1 MSLFQLFPCVKDNKT
16 LIPHAYRHP
25 WLAWGAASLPQIL
38 IDNRRYQSYH
48 YEIDFLI
55 LLRTG
60 ATFMSYSTDSI
71 KNTVIIGHVNTGK
84 TSILENI
91 LFTGGK
97 IPKAETIE
105 SGKTVSD
112 YAEEEIEKKISIY
125 SSLSF
130 IEWNNKKLNF
140 IDTPGS
146 GDFTGEVISGFRAC
160 QSALVVVGC
169 DSGVQIE
176 TIKLWRNLDK
186 RNMARVVFINRCDK
200 EKADFKAALNDLKIK
215 FQKTFVPVAIP
226 IGAGPAYKG
235 MVNLL
240 EGKAYL
246 KPESG
251 KKEESS
257 AIPADM
263 AKEIEEYKTLMI
275 EAAAEGDDA
284 ITEKYLENG
293 TLTDAEVITG
303 LTAGLSNNKIIP
315 VLCGAGTQNSGIISL
330 LNFIE
335 SVSPSPKARKEHIIN
350 QDGTEREV
358 EMDPA
363 ASPSLFVFKTSIDQF
378 SGKLSYIKVITG
390 VIKPDTELYN
400 TREGKKEKIGKI
412 FTALGK
418 KLEEAKEL
426 SAGDIGIAIKLP
438 TAITNDT
445 LRTHD
450 NPTPYRSMGIP
461 HPIYS
466 TSVSVE
472 SKKDED
478 KVNQFFHKVAE
489 EDLTFQ
495 IKFNPE
501 TKESIISGMGEL
513 HINMILDKLKEKQKI
528 TVHTKLPQV
537 AYRETIT
544 KKASASY
551 RHKKQSGGHGQFGEV
566 HFELSPI
573 ERGKHL
579 SFINTIKGGAVS
591 KGYIPGIEKGIADGM
606 QEGVLA
612 GFPVVDIEVNLFDGK
627 EHDVDSSE
635 MSFRLAS
642 KGCLKACLEKA
653 SPTLLEPI
661 MKLTVYS
668 DDQYIGDVLSDLS
681 SRRGKVLGQD
691 AIGGGIQEIKAEVPQ
706 AELLKY
712 AIDLK
717 SITSGTGSF
726 EVEFD
731 HYFPISGKIAETVIN
746 EAKAKRSATA
756 TEAE

>member
-1 MSLFQLFPCVKDNKT
+1 
-16 LIPHAYRHP
+16 
-25 WLAWGAASLPQIL
+25 
-38 IDNRRYQSYH
+38 
-48 YEIDFLI
+48 
-55 LLRTG
+55 
-60 ATFMSYSTDSI
+60 MSYSTDSI
-71 KNTVIIGHVNTGK
+71 KNTVIIGHGNTGK
-84 TSILENI
+84 TSLLENI

-97 IPKAETIE
+97 IAKAETIE

-125 SSLSF
+125 STLSN

-169 DSGVQIE
+169 DAGVQIE

-186 RNMARVVFINRCDK
+186 RNMSRVIFINRCDK
-200 EKADFKAALNDLKIK
+200 EKADFKAALHDLKTK
-215 FQKTFVPVAIP
+215 FQKTFVPIAIP
-226 IGAGPAYKG
+226 IGVGPAYKG
-235 MVNLL
+235 IVNLL
-240 EGKAYL
+240 EGKAYI

-251 KKEESS
+251 KKEENS
-257 AIPADM
+257 AIPSEM

-275 EAAAEGDDA
+275 EAAAEGDDSV
-284 ITEKYLENG
+284 TEKYLENG
-293 TLTDAEVITG
+293 TLTDAEIILG
-303 LTAGLSNNKIIP
+303 LTAGLSSNKIIP
-315 VLCGAGTQNSGIISL
+315 VLCGTATQNSGIVSL
-330 LNFIE
+330 LNFIS
-335 SVSPSPKARKEHIIN
+335 SVSPTPDARKEFIKKGN
-350 QDGTEREV
+350 EEEREV
-358 EMDPA
+358 TVDPS

-378 SGKLSYIKVITG
+378 SGKLSYIKVVTG
-390 VIKPDTELYN
+390 VIKTDTELYN
-400 TREGKKEKIGKI
+400 TREAKKEKVGKI

-418 KLEEAKEL
+418 KLEEVKEL
-426 SAGDIGIAIKLP
+426 AAGDIGIAIKLP
-438 TAITNDT
+438 SAITNDT

-450 NPTPYRSMGIP
+450 NPEPYRHMRIP
-461 HPIYS
+461 NPIYS
-466 TSVSVE
+466 ISVSVE
-472 SKKDED
+472 NKKDED
-478 KVNQFFHKVAE
+478 KVNQYFHKIAE

-495 IKFNPE
+495 INYNPE

-528 TVHTKLPQV
+528 AVQTKLPQV

-544 KKASASY
+544 KKASSSY

-612 GFPVVDIEVNLFDGK
+612 WYPVVDIEVNLFDGK

-668 DDQYIGDVLSDLS
+668 DDQYIGDILSDLS

-691 AIGGGIQEIKAEVPQ
+691 SIAAGIQEIKAEVPE

-726 EVEFD
+726 EVEFS

-746 EAKAKRSATA
+746 EAKARRSTTA
-756 TEAE
+756 AAAE

>member
-1 MSLFQLFPCVKDNKT
+1 
-16 LIPHAYRHP
+16 
-25 WLAWGAASLPQIL
+25 
-38 IDNRRYQSYH
+38 
-48 YEIDFLI
+48 
-55 LLRTG
+55 
-60 ATFMSYSTDSI
+60 MSYSTDSI
-71 KNTVIIGHVNTGK
+71 KNTVIIGHVSTGK
-84 TSILENI
+84 TTLLENI

-97 IPKAETIE
+97 IAKAETIE
-105 SGKTVSD
+105 NGRTVSD

-125 SSLSF
+125 STLSN
-130 IEWNNKKLNF
+130 IEWNKKKLNF

-146 GDFTGEVISGFRAC
+146 GDFIGEVISGFRAC

-169 DSGVQIE
+169 DAGVQIE

-186 RNMARVVFINRCDK
+186 RNMARLIFINKCDK
-200 EKADFKAALNDLKIK
+200 ERADFKATFDDLKTK
-215 FQKTFVPVAIP
+215 FQKTFVPIAIP
-226 IGAGPAYKG
+226 IGVGAAYKG
-235 MVNLL
+235 IVNLL

-246 KPESG
+246 IPESG

-257 AIPADM
+257 AIPPDM
-263 AKEIEEYKTLMI
+263 AKEVEEYKALMM
-275 EAAAEGDDA
+275 EAAAEGDDS

-293 TLTDAEVITG
+293 TLTNEEIITG
-303 LTAGLSNNKIIP
+303 LISGLSNNKIIP
-315 VLCGAGTQNSGIISL
+315 VLCGTATQNSGIASL

-335 SVSPSPKARKEHIIN
+335 SVSPTPNIRKEDIKKD
-350 QDGTEREV
+350 DGTEREITI
-358 EMDPA
+358 DSS

-390 VIKPDTELYN
+390 VIKTDTELYN
-400 TREGKKEKIGKI
+400 PRESKKEKVGKI
-412 FTALGK
+412 FTTLGK
-418 KLEEAKEL
+418 KLEEVKEL

-438 TAITNDT
+438 AAITNDT

-450 NPTPYRSMGIP
+450 NPEPYRHMRIP

-466 TSVSVE
+466 ICVSAE

-478 KVNQFFHKVAE
+478 KVNLFLHKVAE

-495 IKFNPE
+495 IKFNSE

-513 HINMILDKLKEKQKI
+513 HINMILNKLKEKQKI
-528 TVHTKLPQV
+528 EVNTKPPQV
-537 AYRETIT
+537 AYRETVT
-544 KKASASY
+544 KKASGSY

-566 HFELSPI
+566 HFEISPI

-591 KGYIPGIEKGIADGM
+591 KGYIPGIEKGIAEGM
-606 QEGVLA
+606 LEGVLA
-612 GFPVVDIEVNLFDGK
+612 WYPVVDIEVNLFDGK

-635 MSFRLAS
+635 MSFKLAA
-642 KGCLKACLEKA
+642 KGCLKAVLEKA

-691 AIGGGIQEIKAEVPQ
+691 SIGGGIQEIKAEVPE

-731 HYFPISGKIAETVIN
+731 HYSPISGKIAETIIN
-746 EAKAKRSATA
+746 EAKARRGTTVAS
-756 TEAE
+756 E